1 MVVRGRTKV
10 TRKGQITIP
19 AEVRRALNLREGE
32 ALEVSFDEA
41 KGSVSV
47 SRPDSVVAKT
57 AGILRRFIQD
67 DLDADTRLALAEKY
81 AEQDAIAEAIA
92 RDERSRA
99 G

>member
-57 AGILRRFIQD
+57 AGILKRPGQPALTDEQLGAAIEEAAMSEATKRWE
-67 DLDADTRLALAEKY
+67 RLL
-81 AEQDAIAEAIA
+81 
-92 RDERSRA
+92 RD